1 VIVVIRRDLDEGR
14 HAIKRGAFMQRRA
27 FITLLG
33 GAAASFPLAAPAQQ
47 AAMPVVGF
55 LGSTSA
61 AQWAGLVAGF
71 REGLAQVGFVDG
83 KNVVIEFRWAENKF
97 DRLPALAA
105 DLVAGRAAVIVASG
119 GTVAAQAAK
128 AATATVPVIFVIGAD
143 PVKWGLVASLNRP
156 GGNVTG
162 VSFLVDALVAKRME
176 VLRELIPSGTSIG
189 VLVNPKNPNAESDTD
204 DVQTAAKSFGQE
216 IHVVTAGG
224 EQDLETAFASLVQT
238 KVAGLFVIP
247 DPFLFSRRER
257 IVALAAQ
264 HALPAIY
271 DRHETVLEGGL
282 ISYGPSVTDA
292 NKQAGIYAGRILSGT
307 KPADLPVV
315 QPTKFELAINLKTAK
330 TLGIT
335 IPTTLLA
342 RADEVI
348 E

>member
-1 VIVVIRRDLDEGR
+1 MKRRELL
-14 HAIKRGAFMQRRA
+14 
-27 FITLLG
+27 TLLG
-33 GAAASFPLAAPAQQ
+33 GATAVWPLAARAQQ
-47 AAMPVVGF
+47 PSMPVIGF
-55 LGSTSA
+55 LGTTSA

-71 REGLAQVGFVDG
+71 REGLAQAGYVEG
-83 KNVVIEFRWAENKF
+83 KNVVIEFRWAENKI

-105 DLVAGRAAVIVASG
+105 ELIDAQAAVIIASG

-128 AATATVPVIFVIGAD
+128 AATATVPVVFVIGAD

-162 VSFLVDALVAKRME
+162 VSFLVDAIVAKRLE
-176 VLRELIPSGTSIG
+176 VLRELIPAGTSIG
-189 VLVNPKNPNAESDTD
+189 VLVNPKNPNAESDTN

-216 IHVVTAGG
+216 IHVVTARS
-224 EQDLETAFASLVQT
+224 EQDFDTAFASLVQQR
-238 KVAGLFVIP
+238 VAGLFVIP
-247 DPFLFSRRER
+247 DPFLFSQRDR
-257 IVALAAQ
+257 IVGLAAQ

-271 DRHETVLEGGL
+271 DRHETVLDGGL

-292 NKQAGIYAGRILSGT
+292 NKQAGIYAGRILKGT
-307 KPADLPVV
+307 RPADLPVL
-315 QPTKFELAINLKTAK
+315 QPTKFELTINLKTAK

-335 IPTTLLA
+335 IPAPLLA

>member
-1 VIVVIRRDLDEGR
+1 
-14 HAIKRGAFMQRRA
+14 
-27 FITLLG
+27 
-33 GAAASFPLAAPAQQ
+33 
-47 AAMPVVGF
+47 
-55 LGSTSA
+55 
-61 AQWAGLVAGF
+61 
-71 REGLAQVGFVDG
+71 
-83 KNVVIEFRWAENKF
+83 VIEFRWAENKF
-97 DRLPALAA
+97 ERLPALAA
-105 DLVAGRAAVIVASG
+105 DLIASQAAVVVASG

-162 VSFLVDALVAKRME
+162 VSFLLDALVPKRLE
-176 VLRELIPSGTSIG
+176 VLRELIPTGTSIG
-189 VLVNPKNPNAESDTD
+189 ILANLKNPNAESDIND
-204 DVQTAAKSFGQE
+204 IRAAAKSFGQE
-216 IHVVTAGG
+216 IHVVAAGS
-224 EQDLETAFASLVQT
+224 EQDLEPAFARLIQAR
-238 KVAGLFVIP
+238 VAGLFVVP
-247 DPFLFSRRER
+247 DPFLFSRRDR

-282 ISYGPSVTDA
+282 ISYRPNVTDA

-335 IPTTLLA
+335 IPSTLLA

>member
-1 VIVVIRRDLDEGR
+1 MRRR
-14 HAIKRGAFMQRRA
+14 K
-27 FITLLG
+27 FITLFG
-33 GAAASFPLAAPAQQ
+33 GVVASAPFAARAQQ
-47 AAMPVVGF
+47 PAMPVIGF

-61 AQWAGLVAGF
+61 SQWAILVAGF
-71 REGLAQVGFVDG
+71 REGLAQAGFIEG
-83 KNVVIEFRWAENKF
+83 QNVVIEFRWAENQI

-105 DLVAGRAAVIVASG
+105 DLVGRQAAVIVASG

-128 AATATVPVIFVIGAD
+128 AATATVPIVFVIGAD

-162 VSFLVDALVAKRME
+162 ISFLVDALVAKRLE
-176 VLRELIPSGTSIG
+176 VLRELIPAGTAVG
-189 VLVNPKNPNAESDTD
+189 LLVNPKNPNAESDTS
-204 DVQTAAKSFGQE
+204 DVQTAAKSFRQE
-216 IHVVTAGG
+216 IHVVTAGS
-224 EQDLETAFASLVQT
+224 EQDIDAAFASLVQRR
-238 KVAGLFVIP
+238 VAGLFVVP
-247 DPFLFSRRER
+247 DPFLFSQRNR
-257 IVALAAQ
+257 IVGLAAQ

-271 DRHETVLEGGL
+271 DRHETVLDGGL

-292 NKQAGIYAGRILSGT
+292 NKQAGIYAGRILKGA
-307 KPADLPVV
+307 KPADLPVM

-335 IPTTLLA
+335 ISPTLLA

>member
-1 VIVVIRRDLDEGR
+1 MKRRE
-14 HAIKRGAFMQRRA
+14 

-33 GAAASFPLAAPAQQ
+33 GAAAGVPLAARAQQ
-47 AAMPVVGF
+47 AAMPVIGF
-55 LGSTSA
+55 LGTTSA

-71 REGLAQVGFVDG
+71 RQGLAETGYIEG
-83 KNVVIEFRWAENKF
+83 KNVVIEFRWAENDI

-105 DLVAGRAAVIVASG
+105 DLIASQAAVVVASG

-128 AATATVPVIFVIGAD
+128 AATASVPVIFVIGAD

-189 VLVNPKNPNAESDTD
+189 ALANPKNPNAESDIN

-216 IHVVTAGG
+216 IHVVTAGI
-224 EQDLETAFASLVQT
+224 EQDFDPAFASLVQQR
-238 KVAGLFVIP
+238 VAGLFVVP
-247 DPFLFSRRER
+247 DPFLFSRRDR

-271 DRHETVLEGGL
+271 DRHETVLDGGL

-292 NKQAGIYAGRILSGT
+292 NKQAGIYAGRILKGA
-307 KPADLPVV
+307 KPADLPVM

-330 TLGIT
+330 TLGIA
-335 IPTTLLA
+335 IPPTLIA